1 MTLDAPVETRAYINL
16 QLSYRGSERQA
27 PSALSL
33 ALTFSAV
40 MQEKADKGHHKPGM
54 STEERLKAVLAEFHS
69 TPGMLSRYRVE
80 GDRERAVL
88 NLLQGTTKETRA
100 FIQGHLD
107 FHKWCYSVFT
117 SELLRSNRWLVG
129 ATPRNC
135 KDVFKSML
143 CVSGE
148 VQAAFIGNIIQT
160 FSCQTRKIKLSSRA
174 KFRPSQQEWDSMVDY
189 TCIMTKIKHET
200 EETLAHDPESLQ
212 KVLDDLESAFTNRP
226 SPKNQI
232 FDYFLVYTWL
242 YFDSFPCFQ
251 KTARSHQN
259 PNHPNYPALAGITFK
274 RFWRVLNLL
283 YPTGQSNTCP
293 FGLI

>member
-226 SPKNQI
+226 SPKI
-232 FDYFLVYTWL
+232 KFLII
-242 YFDSFPCFQ
+242 S
-251 KTARSHQN
+251 
-259 PNHPNYPALAGITFK
+259 
-274 RFWRVLNLL
+274 
-283 YPTGQSNTCP
+283 
-293 FGLI
+293 